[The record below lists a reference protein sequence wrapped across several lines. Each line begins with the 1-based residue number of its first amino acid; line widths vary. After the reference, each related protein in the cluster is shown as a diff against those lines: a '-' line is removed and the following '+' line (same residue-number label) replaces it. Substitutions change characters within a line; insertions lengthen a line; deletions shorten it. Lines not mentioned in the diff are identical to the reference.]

1 MALNAFVSDKNI
13 ALFEKYKVFSKVE
26 VESRYEVF
34 SEEYKTKVKIEGEL
48 ALNIARTMI
57 LPVACRQQ
65 KEMAATV
72 KDMVDLGITNGISE
86 QKAIIE
92 KIGSLI
98 SEIILIGEK
107 LEKACAS
114 DTSEAIIEYMN
125 SMRDVVD
132 TLEVIV
138 DDELWPLPKYSEML
152 FIY

>member
-1 MALNAFVSDKNI
+1 
-13 ALFEKYKVFSKVE
+13 
-26 VESRYEVF
+26 
-34 SEEYKTKVKIEGEL
+34 
-48 ALNIARTMI
+48 
-57 LPVACRQQ
+57 
-65 KEMAATV
+65 MAATV